1 MDNFNFYSPTH
12 ILFGKE
18 MHKDIGEYVKPYA
31 DKILLHYGGGSIKKS
46 GLYEQVVASLQA
58 FNVDFVELGGV
69 QPNPRLDL
77 VKQGIKICREEKIN
91 FILAV
96 GGGSVIDSAKAIA
109 LGVPYNGDV
118 WEFFLRKVTPKRA
131 LPIGAILTIPAA
143 GSESS
148 RSVVITNSDTEM
160 KIGLLTNLVR
170 PAFSILNPQLC
181 FTLPPNQVANG
192 ICDMMAHIFERY
204 FTNTKNVELSDKLCE
219 GALQTII
226 NNGPKVLADR
236 HNYDAWAEIM
246 WAGNIAHNGV
256 LGAGREEDW
265 ASHSIEH
272 AVSAV
277 YDKLAHGAG
286 LAIILPAWMQY
297 VYKHD
302 IPAFVQFAVRVW
314 GVTDSSKN
322 QEDVALKG
330 IALTKQF
337 FKSLG
342 LPVTLSEVG
351 IKETD
356 LAMLAK
362 KATQFGPVGSFKKLT
377 EADVLAIYQIAY
389 K

>member
-1 MDNFNFYSPTH
+1 MDNFNFYSPTN
-12 ILFGKE
+12 ILFGRNT
-18 MHKDIGEYVKPYA
+18 HKDIGEYVKPYSS
-31 DKILLHYGGGSIKKS
+31 KILLHYGGGSIKKS
-46 GLYEQVVASLQA
+46 GLYDQVVESLKA
-58 FNVDFVELGGV
+58 FNVEFVELSGV
-69 QPNPRLDL
+69 HPNPRLDM
-77 VKQGIKICREEKIN
+77 VREGIKICREQNIS

-118 WEFFLRKVTPKRA
+118 WDFFLRKAIPKRA
-131 LPIGAILTIPAA
+131 LPIGTILTIPAA

-148 RSVVITNSDTEM
+148 RSAVITNPETEM
-160 KIGLLTNLVR
+160 KIGVLTNLVR

-181 FTLPPNQVANG
+181 FTLPPNQIANG

-226 NNGPKVLADR
+226 NNAPKVITNP

-277 YDKLAHGAG
+277 YDIAHGAG

-302 IPAFVQFAVRVW
+302 IAAFVQFAVRVW
-314 GVTDSSKN
+314 GVTDPAKN
-322 QEDVALKG
+322 QEEVALKG
-330 IALTKQF
+330 IARTKNF
-337 FKSLG
+337 FKNLG

-351 IKETD
+351 VKEED
-356 LAMLAK
+356 LPMLAQ
-362 KATQFGPVGSFKKLT
+362 KATPFGPIGAFKKLK
-377 EADVLAIYQIAY
+377 EEDVLEIYLMAY